1 MTNDLRI
8 CSRCVMDTCAPYIK
22 FDEKGV
28 CNYCKLHNHLESMFP
43 LIDGP
48 ENEIFKI
55 VEKIKKAGE
64 RKKYDCIVGLSGGTD
79 STYCLFLAKK
89 WGLRPLAVHLDN
101 GWNSLIA
108 VENIKKATDKLGV
121 DLYTHVIDWEV
132 FKDMQIAHLKASI
145 PDAENPTDIA
155 IYSILYRMAD
165 KEGIK
170 YVIHGHSF
178 RNESTAPIGWMYM
191 DGKYVEGVM
200 KKYGN
205 LKNLKKYPNL
215 KLKDFIY
222 FTMVKRIKEVRP
234 LEYMPYYKAEAAE
247 LLKNELGWVKYSGH
261 HHESIYTRFNTVYT
275 LREKFNIDLRKLEYS
290 AYIRTGKMER
300 MEALK
305 KLKESPLSEKKIQ
318 EDMDYVIKKLGLSKT
333 EFEKIMATPPKSF
346 MDYPNYFRIIKKLRF
361 FVKIASKL
369 NIIPAIL
376 YEKYALDKSI

>member
-1 MTNDLRI
+1 M
-8 CSRCVMDTCAPYIK
+8 
-22 FDEKGV
+22 
-28 CNYCKLHNHLESMFP
+28 
-43 LIDGP
+43 
-48 ENEIFKI
+48 
-55 VEKIKKAGE
+55 
-64 RKKYDCIVGLSGGTD
+64 
-79 STYCLFLAKK
+79 
-89 WGLRPLAVHLDN
+89 
-101 GWNSLIA
+101 
-108 VENIKKATDKLGV
+108 

-261 HHESIYTRFNTVYT
+261 HHESTTLVLYTSTH
-275 LREKFNIDLRKLEYS
+275 
-290 AYIRTGKMER
+290 
-300 MEALK
+300 
-305 KLKESPLSEKKIQ
+305 
-318 EDMDYVIKKLGLSKT
+318 
-333 EFEKIMATPPKSF
+333 
-346 MDYPNYFRIIKKLRF
+346 
-361 FVKIASKL
+361 
-369 NIIPAIL
+369 
-376 YEKYALDKSI
+376 